1 MIINKLQAQIIAT
14 AIENSYEGKGEVEL
28 SKEGLMLLAETQAY
42 LVSKLLPVNK
52 NAIQESIENRM
63 IKYQA
68 QKNK

>member
-14 AIENSYEGKGEVEL
+14 AIENSYEGKEEVEL
-28 SKEGLMLLAETQAY
+28 SKEGLMLLAKTQAY

-63 IKYQA
+63 IKHQA

>member
-52 NAIQESIENRM
+52 NAILESIENRM
-63 IKYQA
+63 IKHQA

>member
-14 AIENSYEGKGEVEL
+14 AIENSYEGKEEVEL

-63 IKYQA
+63 IKHQA